1 MDIVVSEC
9 DISLQKWL
17 ERLPNKFKSTYT
29 ANKEYGK
36 RLRRRIRWCRHLLD
50 WENGRIVSASAKSP
64 L

>member
-9 DISLQKWL
+9 DISLKKMV
-17 ERLPNKFKSTYT
+17 RPFPNKFQSTYT
-29 ANKEYGK
+29 TNKEYGK
-36 RLRRRIRWCRHLLD
+36 RLRQRIRWCRHFLD